1 MVRQC
6 SEFDNLRALVL
17 LFNALVLSNLEHN
30 TIIWCP
36 LYQNAIHRVEFAC
49 YKCHIHFDRNN
60 YDNIIHVSRDHE

>member
-17 LFNALVLSNLEHN
+17 LYNALVQSNLEHN

-36 LYQNAIHRVEFAC
+36 LYQNAITELKKFRE
-49 YKCHIHFDRNN
+49 NL
-60 YDNIIHVSRDHE
+60 